1 MVQVLERMRT
11 GKEKI
16 FRLPKICPACGGEAG
31 RSAGEVAHYCLNQ
44 ACPAKHRE
52 GLYHFVSRK
61 ALNIDG
67 LGPKII
73 DQLLDVGLIKDAADL
88 FILKQEQIQEMERF
102 DVVSA
107 QNLINAIKAAR
118 IVSFSRFIY
127 ALGIRHVGEETAN
140 ALALYFGSLEKLK
153 AADLEVLSKVSDIG
167 EVVGQSIVEYFGNK
181 KNLDFVDR
189 LVKNGVKIQEQ
200 KVVSRKLAG
209 QSFVLT
215 GTLESLTRDQ
225 AKEKIRLLGGDISSS
240 VSKLTDYVVAGAAA
254 GSKLDK
260 AEKLGVKVLSE
271 EEFLRMLV

>member
-1 MVQVLERMRT
+1 M
-11 GKEKI
+11 
-16 FRLPKICPACGGEAG
+16 
-31 RSAGEVAHYCLNQ
+31 
-44 ACPAKHRE
+44 
-52 GLYHFVSRK
+52 YHFVSRK